1 MPVLLASALLAVLSA
16 LAFPLAPVTQPTVDV
31 ALPPPGAPAVTAL
44 PLMPYQPVTLRASA
58 SCEVIRATPPGAAVL
73 ATVGP
78 WVLDGDTGGLRMRA
92 AGAGLAVSSNGIAL
106 ATVPLPPGPCTV
118 TVDTTAERT
127 VVALDG
133 APVATTDAD
142 VRPVVSAL
150 WTAAPSTAGL
160 AVALR
165 TDTRFQTTPSA
176 LKWALGAGVVLGVA
190 GVAACAVLA
199 DRAAHPRRARRRAV
213 QLPLVHPGPVDAV
226 VVVGLAIWAVIGP
239 ATVDDGYIAGIVRG
253 RGENGFVG
261 NVYRWLNAPEAPFS
275 WFYDLDRAWAAL
287 APGPGASVLWLRVP
301 AMVLGVLIWAV
312 LRRHVLPRLGPA
324 LTPPSAR
331 WTAALVFAAWW
342 LPFGLSLRPE
352 PWVALGVLAVWASTE
367 RAVATGR
374 STPLVVAAGL
384 GGLTVALTPGALGG
398 LVPLVVALPALA
410 RRTRSRTTP
419 GTVGAPTLPVTARLA
434 AVVAGGTLAVLAMAG
449 DQGLDGL
456 REAARVR
463 TVIGGGLPWYQE
475 LTRYTALL
483 TPGDVQGSLGARL
496 PVLLLLVALGAVTWS
511 VVVRRVRIGVAT
523 APAVRLLATV
533 TISLV
538 LLTLSPTKW
547 TLHFGGLAGIGT
559 AAVTLLVVAWG
570 PRGVRALR
578 RREGGTGQAGV
589 VVLGAV
595 LLAGALVLAGRNQW
609 AYASDWGV
617 PFTGGLPSVAGL
629 APSTIVLVAGG
640 AAVGLLAVVV
650 AVRAP
655 GRGLPRP
662 LDRLVAPGVAVV
674 VLTTAVVTLVA
685 ASFVVQ
691 TLERRDTFAYGSDA
705 LAALGGDPC
714 GLPRLL
720 TVEPDPS
727 AGLLPTAA
735 PSVLDGFAP
744 VAGPGPAVPLAV
756 AGRLLPGWTGT
767 ETGPATL
774 VSGWSALPAAGER
787 AGRPVVVAVS
797 GTAGHRADVVLEFS
811 DGRPGADGPPRTTAT
826 TTPGGDTGGT
836 ATRDL
841 RAEIPADAALVRVR
855 ATSAARDT
863 AVAGDPAVPSAAGRI
878 GPAGTTPDVPLTVGV
893 PRVPRTVPFDALV
906 PPGTTVLADWPVA
919 LVAPCLRPPALTGG
933 TAELPPWRLVPPG
946 LSDAGEIA
954 VAAATGG
961 PFLTAR
967 QLVDEVRIPVYL
979 HGDPVRDAVGL
990 ARWVPRAPLGAVTPA
1005 VGAQSVSGAGGEGR
1019 ATVPGLDPVDAPAGG

>member
-1 MPVLLASALLAVLSA
+1 VPVLLASALLAVLSA
-16 LAFPLAPVTQPTVDV
+16 LAFPVAPVTQPTVDV
-31 ALPPPGAPAVTAL
+31 AWPPPGAPAVTAL
-44 PLMPYQPVTLRASA
+44 PLMPYQPVTLRAST
-58 SCEVIRATPPGAAVL
+58 SCEAIRATPPGAAVL

-78 WVLDGDTGGLRMRA
+78 WVPDGDTGGLRMRA

-190 GVAACAVLA
+190 GVAACAVVA

-226 VVVGLAIWAVIGP
+226 VVVGLAVWAVIGP

-301 AMVLGVLIWAV
+301 ATVLGVLIWAV

-324 LTPPSAR
+324 LNPPSAR

-463 TVIGGGLPWYQE
+463 TVIGGQVARFAAAHARSGAPIRDYALTTRPEQVDLGGVSVPTWTYGTGTVPGPLLLGTTGDQLRVALTNQLPTVSSDGAPTGTSVHWHGLAIRNDMDGVPDVTQPAIAAGTTATYQFTLPHPGTYWYHSHDGVQRDRG
-475 LTRYTALL
+475 LTGPLIIDDPAEPGRYDTEFIVMLDDWIDGIGGA
-483 TPGDVQGSLGARL
+483 TPAVVLADLHRTGMRMRMDMSSMGSMMGGSTSAVGGDGGDVDYPYYLVNGRIPASPTVFTARPGQRARL
-496 PVLLLLVALGAVTWS
+496 RVINAAADTAFRVALG
-511 VVVRRVRIGVAT
+511 GH
-523 APAVRLLATV
+523 RLTV
-533 TISLV
+533 THTDAYPVAPTPVDTV
-538 LLTLSPTKW
+538 LLGS
-547 TLHFGGLAGIGT
+547 GERYD
-559 AAVTLLVVAWG
+559 LLVDLG
-570 PRGVRALR
+570 DGVFPLAAAAEGKTGGARALVR
-578 RREGGTGQAGV
+578 TSGCAAAPPAG
-589 VVLGAV
+589 
-595 LLAGALVLAGRNQW
+595 LVPAELAGRMLGYGDLH
-609 AYASDWGV
+609 AD
-617 PFTGGLPSVAGL
+617 PSV
-629 APSTIVLVAGG
+629 VLPA
-640 AAVGLLAVVV
+640 
-650 AVRAP
+650 RAP
-655 GRGLPRP
+655 
-662 LDRLVAPGVAVV
+662 DRTHQL
-674 VLTTAVVTLVA
+674 VLTADMGRYVWMING
-685 ASFVVQ
+685 
-691 TLERRDTFAYGSDA
+691 RTFDQHQ
-705 LAALGGDPC
+705 P
-714 GLPRLL
+714 LPVR
-720 TVEPDPS
+720 
-727 AGLLPTAA
+727 
-735 PSVLDGFAP
+735 
-744 VAGPGPAVPLAV
+744 
-756 AGRLLPGWTGT
+756 
-767 ETGPATL
+767 
-774 VSGWSALPAAGER
+774 AGER
-787 AGRPVVVAVS
+787 VRLEFVNQTMMYHPMHLH
-797 GTAGHRADVVLEFS
+797 GHTFALRDPLVGGRADGARKDTVNVLPNQTVAAEFEA
-811 DGRPGADGPPRTTAT
+811 DNPGQWLTHCHLAYH
-826 TTPGGDTGGT
+826 
-836 ATRDL
+836 
-841 RAEIPADAALVRVR
+841 E
-855 ATSAARDT
+855 
-863 AVAGDPAVPSAAGRI
+863 AAGMM
-878 GPAGTTPDVPLTVGV
+878 TV
-893 PRVPRTVPFDALV
+893 
-906 PPGTTVLADWPVA
+906 
-919 LVAPCLRPPALTGG
+919 
-933 TAELPPWRLVPPG
+933 
-946 LSDAGEIA
+946 
-954 VAAATGG
+954 
-961 PFLTAR
+961 
-967 QLVDEVRIPVYL
+967 
-979 HGDPVRDAVGL
+979 
-990 ARWVPRAPLGAVTPA
+990 
-1005 VGAQSVSGAGGEGR
+1005 VSYQ
-1019 ATVPGLDPVDAPAGG
+1019 T